1 MVVESPSALVSPQ
14 VVVRLQQCSY
24 ILVNDCRTNALL
36 NRSNADGHQV
46 LRGRKMEFVFDEE
59 NRTGPTLCEGRGQ
72 PCEFL

>member
-36 NRSNADGHQV
+36 NRSDVGGHKV
-46 LRGRKMEFVFDEE
+46 LRGQKMEFVFYQG
-59 NRTGPTLCEGRGQ
+59 NRTGRTLCEGRGQ